1 MLQHVCQAEFA
12 DKDTFLDPDCARTAS
27 LVRALD
33 GCMHPRVG
41 RLMRQISQASSDTDF
56 ERVASEVKYLLALT
70 FGEAEAQRRLQ

>member
-12 DKDTFLDPDCARTAS
+12 DEDTFLNLECVRTAS

-41 RLMRQISQASSDTDF
+41 RLMRQISQANSDADF
-56 ERVASEVKYLLALT
+56 VRVASEVKYLRTLT
-70 FGEAEAQRRLQ
+70 FGETEALRRLQ